1 MAPMDIKQFNALI
14 HSKKSDSELISV
26 LRDLMSAD
34 SDTFSGSASMLWFFW

>member
-34 SDTFSGSASMLWFFW
+34 VQAFTKPVSLLWLW